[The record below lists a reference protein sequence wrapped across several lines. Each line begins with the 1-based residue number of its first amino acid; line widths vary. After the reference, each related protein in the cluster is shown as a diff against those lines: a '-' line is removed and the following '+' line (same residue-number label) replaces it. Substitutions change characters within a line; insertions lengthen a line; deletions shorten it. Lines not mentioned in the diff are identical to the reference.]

1 MQKMSVLQAFLHP
14 IFVEETKEV
23 VISKRF
29 VGEDGKPAPFVIRT
43 ITQEQNNKLMKAN
56 TRAKVVN
63 GQRVEIFDNA
73 GYTNS
78 LILAC
83 TVQPDFEDEEMCK
96 AYGCVDPKSVP
107 EKMLYG
113 GEYSTLAQEILQFN
127 GFDADRK
134 VRDEEEAKNS

>member
-1 MQKMSVLQAFLHP
+1 MGVLQAFLHP

-29 VGEDGKPAPFVIRT
+29 VGEDGKPVPFVIRT
-43 ITQEQNNKLMKAN
+43 ITQEANNKLMKAN
-56 TRAKVVN
+56 TRAKFVN
-63 GQRVEIFDNA
+63 GQRVEMFDNP

-96 AYGCVDPKSVP
+96 TYGCVDPKNVP
-107 EKMLYG
+107 EKMLYS

-134 VRDEEEAKNS
+134 VRDEDEAKNS

>member
-1 MQKMSVLQAFLHP
+1 MSVLQAFLHP

>member
-1 MQKMSVLQAFLHP
+1 MGVLQAFLHP

-127 GFDADRK
+127 GFDSDRK

>member
-1 MQKMSVLQAFLHP
+1 MGVLQAFLHP

-96 AYGCVDPKSVP
+96 VYGCVDPKNVP

-134 VRDEEEAKNS
+134 VRDEDEAKNS

>member
-1 MQKMSVLQAFLHP
+1 MGVLQAFLHP

-29 VGEDGKPAPFVIRT
+29 VGEDGKPAPFIIRT

-127 GFDADRK
+127 GFDSDRK

>member
-1 MQKMSVLQAFLHP
+1 MSVLQAFLHP
-14 IFVEETKEV
+14 VTTEETKDII
-23 VISKRF
+23 ISKRF
-29 VGEDGKPAPFVIRT
+29 LDEDGNPVPFTIRT
-43 ITQEQNNKLMKAN
+43 ISQERNNKLMKAN
-56 TRAKVVN
+56 TRSKVVN
-63 GQRVEIFDNA
+63 GQRVELFDNA

-78 LILAC
+78 LIIAC

-127 GFDADRK
+127 GFDSDRK

>member
-1 MQKMSVLQAFLHP
+1 MGVLQAFLHP

-96 AYGCVDPKSVP
+96 AYGCVDPKNVP

-127 GFDADRK
+127 GFDSDRK